1 MRVPTD
7 VSDSLAST
15 SGIPIDLRRLPWAG
29 PLVRDYCHA
38 FEHLEAF
45 YAGSPSG
52 AASWTAAIAR
62 RRSQPTAP
70 GISDVLVAQ
79 LAARGAPAEA
89 RAAAE
94 RLAEPGTLAVLTGQQ
109 AGLFGGP
116 LFTLL
121 KALTAVRLARKLA
134 RDHNATVIPIFWV
147 DAEDHDL
154 DEIRSCPVLD
164 ADLALQRVTLDLGTP
179 PGTAAASV
187 RLTGS
192 IREATARLR
201 TLLPPTEFTADLI
214 AGLDAAYAEGT
225 PLVEAFARW
234 IDTLAGASGLVVFD
248 ASDAAAK
255 PLVQSVF
262 ARELQGTGKTARLAA
277 AAGAELVTRGYH
289 AQVEPP
295 SDAVALFQLDGAREP
310 IRVSS
315 GGFTVGDRLVGTESL
330 MRKLETHPSHFS
342 PNVLLRPIVQDV
354 LFPTVAYVAG
364 PNELAYLGQL
374 REVYASFD
382 VPMPVIQ
389 PRASATIVDAA
400 TLRFLRRYDVG
411 FEQLQPRDD
420 ATLNRLLASRMPD
433 EIEHTLTDTETAV
446 AERLS
451 RLEHAVPDIDPTLVG
466 AVQSTKGRMERDLRN
481 LRGKIIQAAKRRE
494 DTLRRQFQRARAQTF
509 PDGTPQERS
518 VGAVYFLNRYGDAFV
533 ERLLADLPLDPG
545 QHWLLSV

>member
-1 MRVPTD
+1 MLTD
-7 VSDSLAST
+7 VSDSLASA
-15 SGIPIDLRRLPWAG
+15 SGIAIDLRRLPWAG

-38 FEHLEAF
+38 FERLEAF
-45 YAGSPSG
+45 YAGSPTG
-52 AASWTAAIAR
+52 ATSWSDAIAR
-62 RRSQPTAP
+62 RRSQPPAP

-94 RLAEPGTLAVLTGQQ
+94 RLAEPGALAVLTGQQ

-134 RDHNATVIPIFWV
+134 LEHDATVIPIFWV

-154 DEIRSCPVLD
+154 DEIRSCTVLD
-164 ADLALQRVTLDLGTP
+164 SDLALQRVTLDLGTP
-179 PGTAAASV
+179 PGTSAASV
-187 RLTGS
+187 QLTGS

-201 TLLPPTEFTADLI
+201 ALLPPTEFTADLI
-214 AGLDAAYAEGT
+214 TRLDAAYAEGT
-225 PLVEAFARW
+225 RLVEAFARW

-262 ARELQGTGKTARLAA
+262 ARELQGTGETARLAA

-289 AQVEPP
+289 AQVEPS

-310 IRVSS
+310 IRVRSS
-315 GGFTVGDRLVGTESL
+315 GFMVGDRPVGTKSL
-330 MRKLETHPSHFS
+330 MHEVETHPARFS
-342 PNVLLRPIVQDV
+342 PNVLLRPIVQDA

-374 REVYASFD
+374 RDVYARFG

-389 PRASATIVDAA
+389 PRTSATIVDAA
-400 TLRFLRRYDVG
+400 TLKFLRRYEVA
-411 FEQLQPRDD
+411 FEHLQPRDD
-420 ATLNRLLASRMPD
+420 VTLNRLLASRMPN
-433 EIEHTLTDTETAV
+433 EIEHTLRDTETAM
-446 AERLS
+446 AERLAS
-451 RLEHAVPDIDPTLVG
+451 LEHAVPTIDPTLAG

-481 LRGKIIQAAKRRE
+481 LRGKIIQAAKRRS
-494 DTLRRQFQRARAQTF
+494 DTLRRQFHRARAQTF
-509 PDGTPQERS
+509 PDGTPQERGIS
-518 VGAVYFLNRYGDAFV
+518 AVYFLNRYGDAFV

-545 QHWLLSV
+545 QHWLLLV

>member
-1 MRVPTD
+1 MPAD
-7 VSDSLAST
+7 VSDSLASA

-38 FEHLEAF
+38 FERLKAF

-52 AASWTAAIAR
+52 ESSWASAIAR
-62 RRSQPTAP
+62 RRSQPPEP
-70 GISDVLVAQ
+70 GISDILVAQ

-89 RAAAE
+89 QAAAA
-94 RLAEPGTLAVLTGQQ
+94 RLAEPGALAVVTGQQ

-121 KALTAVRLARKLA
+121 KALTSVRLARKLA
-134 RDHNATVIPIFWV
+134 REHDATVIPIFWV

-164 ADLALQRVTLDLGTP
+164 SDLALQRVTLDLGAP

-187 RLTGS
+187 LLTGS

-201 TLLPPTEFTADLI
+201 TLLPPTEFTDDLI

-225 PLVEAFARW
+225 RLVEAFARW

-255 PLVQSVF
+255 PLVRSVF
-262 ARELQGTGKTARLAA
+262 ARELQATGETARLAA
-277 AAGAELVTRGYH
+277 AAGAKLVTRGYH

-295 SDAVALFQLDGAREP
+295 SDTVALFQLDGAREP
-310 IRVSS
+310 IRIRS
-315 GGFTVGDRLVGTESL
+315 GGFTVGDRPVDTASL
-330 MRKLETHPSHFS
+330 MRDVETHPARFS
-342 PNVLLRPIVQDV
+342 PNVLLRPIVQDA

-374 REVYASFD
+374 REVYTSFG
-382 VPMPVIQ
+382 VPMPVIH
-389 PRASATIVDAA
+389 PRTSATIVDAA
-400 TLRFLRRYDVG
+400 TLKFLCRYELG
-411 FEQLQPRDD
+411 FEELQPRDD
-420 ATLNRLLASRMPD
+420 ATLNRLLASRLPD
-433 EIEHTLTDTETAV
+433 EIEQVLGDTETSV
-446 AERLS
+446 AEQLS
-451 RLEHAVPDIDPTLVG
+451 RLEHAVPVIDPTLAG

-481 LRGKIIQAAKRRE
+481 LRGKIIQAAKRRD
-494 DTLRRQFQRARAQTF
+494 DTLRRQFHRARAQAF
-509 PDGTPQERS
+509 PDGTPQERA
-518 VGAVYFLNRYGDAFV
+518 VGAVYFLNRYGDAFI

-545 QHWLLSV
+545 QHWLLSL

>member
-1 MRVPTD
+1 MRVPAD
-7 VSDSLAST
+7 VSDSLASA

-38 FEHLEAF
+38 FERLEAF

-52 AASWTAAIAR
+52 ESSWADAIAR
-62 RRSQPTAP
+62 RRSQPPVP
-70 GISDVLVAQ
+70 GISDILVAQ

-89 RAAAE
+89 RAAAA
-94 RLAEPGTLAVLTGQQ
+94 RLAEPGALAVVTGQQ

-121 KALTAVRLARKLA
+121 KALTGVRLARKLA
-134 RDHNATVIPIFWV
+134 REHDATVIPIFWV

-164 ADLALQRVTLDLGTP
+164 SDLTLQRVTLDLGTP

-187 RLTGS
+187 RLTAS

-225 PLVEAFARW
+225 RLVEAFARW
-234 IDTLAGASGLVVFD
+234 IDTLAGTSGLVVFD

-255 PLVQSVF
+255 PLVRSVF
-262 ARELQGTGKTARLAA
+262 AHELQATGETARLAA

-310 IRVSS
+310 IRIRS
-315 GGFTVGDRLVGTESL
+315 GGFTVGDRPVETEAL
-330 MRKLETHPSHFS
+330 MRDVETHPARFS
-342 PNVLLRPIVQDV
+342 PNVLLRPIVQDA

-374 REVYASFD
+374 REVYASFG
-382 VPMPVIQ
+382 VPMPVIH
-389 PRASATIVDAA
+389 PRTSATIVDAA
-400 TLRFLRRYDVG
+400 TLKFLRRYELG

-420 ATLNRLLASRMPD
+420 ATLNRLLVSRLPD
-433 EIEHTLTDTETAV
+433 EIEQALGDTETSV
-446 AERLS
+446 AEQLS
-451 RLEHAVPDIDPTLVG
+451 RLEHAVPVIDPTLAG

-481 LRGKIIQAAKRRE
+481 LRGKIIQAAKRRD
-494 DTLRRQFQRARAQTF
+494 DTLRRQFHRARAQAF
-509 PDGTPQERS
+509 PDGTPQERT
-518 VGAVYFLNRYGDAFV
+518 VGAVYFLNRYGDAFI

-545 QHWLLSV
+545 QHWLLSL